1 MARYALTL
9 ALLIVT
15 VCSRCE
21 LSRSMA
27 LPDEERYVRK
37 EYNRDLMDWFNTVGQ
52 LAPNQA
58 VPLCRYPYIVDNS
71 LSIPTRKRNSEIINS
86 LLSLPKNMN
95 EAG

>member
-1 MARYALTL
+1 MAQYALTL
-9 ALLIVT
+9 AMLIAAL
-15 VCSRCE
+15 CSRCE
-21 LSRSMA
+21 LSRTMS

-52 LAPNQA
+52 LAPNQG
-58 VPLCRYPYIVDNS
+58 VPLCRYPYITDNS